1 SNPKVAALTRP
12 VRMRHRSTASWRA
25 TATMAF
31 LRAAPVARGPT
42 PQHLFPFD
50 DWFVIG
56 LEPRKLSGQANSTK
70 AARKRGLPCLVTQL
84 CSRVFPLEY
93 SPGQSPVQLAI

>member
-1 SNPKVAALTRP
+1 MNSQLSGH
-12 VRMRHRSTASWRA
+12 RHDG
-25 TATMAF
+25 F
-31 LRAAPVARGPT
+31 LARGSGGEGPT

-93 SPGQSPVQLAI
+93 SPGQSPV